1 MELGGQQMKKMLA
14 TIIVLLIIFIGMLIY
29 RTSEK
34 EAEIK
39 IDEINKIENYIEKIY
54 GWKEV
59 TNEALPE
66 FDDIN
71 NADEKWLWGTIR
83 ENIDDYEI
91 DYQTIEN
98 TKKELYGN
106 NLSKEYPKEGT
117 ELISFD
123 EQSGKYEVKEIT
135 LDAIKDSFFLNKID
149 KTKEGYTAEIVEYL
163 VDYTNSDDGKIQ
175 IKNLE
180 DEKIYDLTEEEAT
193 DGNIKKVVKENMDK
207 FTKKQVILEKE
218 EEKIVVKKV
227 ERK

>member
-1 MELGGQQMKKMLA
+1 MKKMLA

>member
-1 MELGGQQMKKMLA
+1 MKKMLA

-218 EEKIVVKKV
+218 EEKNSSKKS
-227 ERK
+227 